1 MAIQQ
6 RTKLRGLGMVFGA
19 LLLAIGGA
27 SDSHA
32 QDAVQNTPPE
42 LRDFRLDPPSPEAA
56 PEPKAPEPET
66 VPAMPPTVEPTAAP
80 VIRQPSP
87 TVAAPQPRA
96 PAPTGDVARD
106 TQTAPEATS
115 ALPRPTRASDMAPTD
130 PATVPQ
136 TDAPA
141 PPETGGVGVLEIA
154 ALAGL
159 LLAIAGGAF
168 LVWQRRQLA
177 PAASTRLPLQK
188 TKPPNPPTLRPAP
201 PRAQPVNP
209 APKPSPL
216 RAVCLAFVPEH
227 AVVSFS
233 SLTIK
238 GELHITNVSDAAA
251 ENLALSAVLVSAS
264 NEQQRA
270 IDHFFENSGKIAPTL
285 LGSVQPGENMSLP
298 LELGVALNEMQT
310 FSLQNKTLL
319 APILVAQLV
328 RLLPDGT
335 AKEVARLVCI
345 IGRESIPP
353 QPKMGP
359 LRLDQGPR
367 SFDRLGQRALLS

>member
-1 MAIQQ
+1 MAMQQ
-6 RTKLRGLGMVFGA
+6 RTKICGLGIFLGA

-42 LRDFRLDPPSPEAA
+42 LRDFRLDPPPRETT
-56 PEPKAPEPET
+56 PEPEAPEAVT
-66 VPAMPPTVEPTAAP
+66 PPATQPTVEPTPAP

-87 TVAAPQPRA
+87 TVAAPQPTA

-106 TQTAPEATS
+106 PQTAPEATP
-115 ALPRPTRASDMAPTD
+115 ALPGATRASDMAPTN

-159 LLAIAGGAF
+159 LLVIAGGAF
-168 LVWQRRQLA
+168 FVWNRRQLA
-177 PAASTRLPLQK
+177 PAASARPSRQK
-188 TKPPNPPTLRPAP
+188 TKPSNPPALRPAL
-201 PRAQPVNP
+201 PRAQPVTP
-209 APKPSPL
+209 MPKPSPL
-216 RAVCLAFVPEH
+216 RAMSLAFVPEN

-238 GELHITNVSDAAA
+238 GELHITNASDTAA

-270 IDHFFENSGKIAPTL
+270 IDHFFENSDKIAPTP
-285 LGSVQPGENMSLP
+285 LGSVKPGENMSLP
-298 LELGVALNEMQT
+298 LKLGVALNEMQT

-328 RLLPDGT
+328 RLSPDGT
-335 AKEVARLVCI
+335 SKEVARLVCI

>member
-1 MAIQQ
+1 MAMQQ
-6 RTKLRGLGMVFGA
+6 RTKICRLGIFLGA

-42 LRDFRLDPPSPEAA
+42 LRDFRLDPPPRETT
-56 PEPKAPEPET
+56 PEPEAPEAVT
-66 VPAMPPTVEPTAAP
+66 PPATQPTVEPTPAP

-87 TVAAPQPRA
+87 TVAAPQPTA

-106 TQTAPEATS
+106 PQTAPEATP
-115 ALPRPTRASDMAPTD
+115 AFPGATRASDMVPTN

-159 LLAIAGGAF
+159 LLVFAGGAF
-168 LVWQRRQLA
+168 FVWNRRRLD
-177 PAASTRLPLQK
+177 PAASARPSRQK
-188 TKPPNPPTLRPAP
+188 TKPSNPPAL
-201 PRAQPVNP
+201 PRAQPVTP
-209 APKPSPL
+209 MPKPSPL
-216 RAVCLAFVPEH
+216 RATSLAFVPEN

-238 GELHITNVSDAAA
+238 GELHITNASDTAA

-270 IDHFFENSGKIAPTL
+270 IDHFFENSDKIAPTPL
-285 LGSVQPGENMSLP
+285 RSVKPGENLSLP
-298 LELGVALNEMQT
+298 LKLGVALNEMQT

-328 RLLPDGT
+328 RLSPDGT
-335 AKEVARLVCI
+335 SKEVARLVCI

>member
-66 VPAMPPTVEPTAAP
+66 VPATPPTVEPTAAP

-188 TKPPNPPTLRPAP
+188 AKLPNPSTLRTAL
-201 PRAQPVNP
+201 PRARPVTP
-209 APKPSPL
+209 TPKPSPL
-216 RAVCLAFVPEH
+216 RAVSLAFVPEH

-238 GELHITNVSDAAA
+238 GELHITNASDAAA

-285 LGSVQPGENMSLP
+285 LGSVQPGENISLP
-298 LELGVALNEMQT
+298 LKLGVALKEMQT